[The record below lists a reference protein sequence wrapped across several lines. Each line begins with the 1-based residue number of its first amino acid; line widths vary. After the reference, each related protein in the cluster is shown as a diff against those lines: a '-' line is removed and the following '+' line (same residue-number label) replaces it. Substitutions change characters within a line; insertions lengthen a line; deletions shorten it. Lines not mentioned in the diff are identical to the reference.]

1 MAEPG
6 EFWRNYF
13 AGREADRMI
22 RNRKF
27 GALTGPRP
35 AGATP
40 PAAGQPGFQ
49 QIVSEQLAQ
58 RQAADANFAKLGQ
71 SPLTQV
77 GPQRA
82 FTGPQAAA
90 VERTLGQAAASALPA
105 AETTGARVAAIPAQR
120 AGSLVASNLGRVGG
134 MTVGGSPAPQGL
146 LAAASGRL
154 GSIGS
159 GIAAN
164 GWKGG
169 LLPGAIAFGGQ
180 MAGNALDESQLL
192 GGDESVA
199 NDTASKALK
208 WGATGA
214 GAGLLVGGPAGAL
227 IGGLGGTVVGLGHQ
241 ILENEGVLGTPS
253 KQEQVDKL
261 VHDAEAAA
269 AEIGLPR
276 EVVDELKVQ
285 FNAGKKF
292 VDTKDEK
299 IALAQTFA
307 DQVEE
312 YALDYAVNPDNYTPG
327 GSDQEGLMVARAQ
340 MMNAIKPYANNF
352 LAQTSAQADAYQNM
366 AAGAGDMAP
375 MYEQMAANTRASG
388 ARQAMGVVQETQITP
403 YQQALEK
410 QAGYLNQ
417 MSSSLV
423 SQAMGQVMP
432 GASANAGSVDLT
444 ALIDGAANQM
454 QPE

>member
-6 EFWRNYF
+6 AALRGFFER
-13 AGREADRMI
+13 REAERLL
-22 RNRKF
+22 RSRKF
-27 GALTGPRP
+27 GNLTGARP
-35 AGATP
+35 AGVTA
-40 PAAGQPGFQ
+40 PAGNQPGFQ
-49 QIVSEQLAQ
+49 QLVAQQLAQ

-90 VERTLGQAAASALPA
+90 VERTLGQAAASTLPA
-105 AETTGARVAAIPAQR
+105 AEVTGVRAATIPAQR
-120 AGSLVASNLGRVGG
+120 AGSMVASNLGRVGG
-134 MTVGGSPAPQGL
+134 MTVGSSPAPQGL
-146 LAAASGRL
+146 ISAAGSRL
-154 GSIGS
+154 GTIGS

-208 WGATGA
+208 WGGTGA
-214 GAGLLVGGPAGAL
+214 GLGLMVGGPAGAL

-261 VHDAEAAA
+261 VHDAEKAA
-269 AEIGLPR
+269 AEIGLPQ

-285 FNAGKKF
+285 FDAGKKF
-292 VDTKDEK
+292 AETKDDK
-299 IALAQTFA
+299 LALAQSFA
-307 DQVEE
+307 EQVQQ
-312 YALDYAVNPDNYTPG
+312 YAMDYAVNPESYAPQQ
-327 GSDQEGLMVARAQ
+327 SDQEGLMVARAQ

-352 LAQTSAQADAYQNM
+352 LAQTSAQADAYQAM

-432 GASANAGSVDLT
+432 GASANAGSTDLT
-444 ALIDGAANQM
+444 AIIDQYANAA